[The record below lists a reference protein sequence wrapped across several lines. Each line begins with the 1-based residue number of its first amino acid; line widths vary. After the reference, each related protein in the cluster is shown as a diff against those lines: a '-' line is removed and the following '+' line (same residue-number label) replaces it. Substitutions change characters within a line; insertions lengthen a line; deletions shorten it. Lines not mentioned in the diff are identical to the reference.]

1 MNAAADGGVNRRGI
15 RRVWLGLGLAAL
27 LGLPALSWWKQ
38 AARDSPGRSPSKAAA
53 EDRQTAPRATATV
66 PAQTEA
72 PRRQPAPDAEPRL
85 AAEPQPPAAP
95 PSADEEAPRPPSRA
109 PTAEDTLQGQRAALD
124 LLERSLVRLQAE
136 GQRAG
141 ISRTPEEARR
151 DEVRLE
157 RLRKRRDLLRQ
168 QLEGP

>member
-1 MNAAADGGVNRRGI
+1 MNGTAAGGVNRRGI
-15 RRVWLGLGLAAL
+15 RRVWLGLGLAVL
-27 LGLPALSWWKQ
+27 LGLAALSGWKQ
-38 AARDSPGRSPSKAAA
+38 AARDIAGRPPSKAPA
-53 EDRQTAPRATATV
+53 EDGQTARRATAMV

-72 PRRQPAPDAEPRL
+72 PLRQPAPDAAPRL
-85 AAEPQPPAAP
+85 AAEPLPPAAP
-95 PSADEEAPRPPSRA
+95 PSADEEVPRPPRRA
-109 PTAEDTLQGQRAALD
+109 PTAEDTLQSQRAALD

-141 ISRTPEEARR
+141 GSRTPEETRR